1 MKTYIILIIA
11 VFFIISATFSAKSIA
26 GLPTMP
32 IPVDESRSALS
43 RWLNKKVIESRLLD
57 DMETTTTWSH
67 YGVGEM
73 RFTRERFF
81 DGKQAVRLVCP
92 TKPEKPNTKSGRP
105 FGECAV
111 RRVFDNED
119 WRKYNRISVRV
130 YPDLPGFK
138 TISLL
143 VKLYNR
149 GEKTVPDRYYREG
162 LNYVNLKS
170 GQWNQV
176 VFEIEHL
183 ARDRVTGVEFVY
195 RMQGNEPGATNIV
208 CYDFDKLELQFVE
221 PDHFEGWNVAQK
233 RIAYSHSGYQLG
245 SGKIAISSEIS
256 DKTFRLVDNTT
267 GKVLLTKPVRFVGF
281 GETPFLPTNAP
292 QSNLKFVVMDF
303 SEIDKPGIF
312 RLELGDIQTQPFKIG
327 DDVWLDSIWKTIN
340 FFFCERCGFAVPGI
354 HEVCHSDWQ
363 AKRGDKTIVIN
374 GGWHD
379 AGDLSQG
386 LVNTSE
392 AVWSMFTLAERLKE
406 SSKGTSNDN
415 IYPQIADRLI
425 QEAVWGLKWILK
437 TRFPDDARVTWA
449 TMDYWTDGVIGTAD
463 DTFGDVGES
472 PFDFFLASSAEAT
485 AARVLKDINPTLADE
500 SLKTAVQDYETA
512 LKKTQSPNLSLASAG
527 VLTAAELFRASGEKG
542 YLDNAV
548 ELANAILE
556 SQQTEYTDWDVPF
569 VGFFYTSPRKNSILH
584 YAHRGHEQAPIVA
597 LATLC
602 NLLPE
607 HPSWI
612 NWYSAVVLHSEYM
625 KKISQFT
632 RPYMML
638 PASIYSIDESKDER
652 FKEQVKNGARLSEK
666 YYLRMFPVWFDFRGN
681 SGTVLSQTK
690 GISTAATL
698 RNDTELFELAQKQLQ
713 WHVGLNPF
721 CQSIMYGEGYDY
733 APQYTA
739 MSGDITG
746 SLPVGI
752 QTRENLDLP
761 YWPAANCYNYK
772 EVWVHPSGRWL
783 SIMADVFP
791 PANPTVDSKIKGLNF
806 DVFVMQQSEETVE
819 ITLTALGKG
828 KHKFAI
834 RGWNLSVE
842 KPEQT
847 LELNETST
855 KKIVW
860 NAKINSKKQPW
871 IAVIIPDDNIKAKK
885 ETIKK
890 PFLK

>member
-1 MKTYIILIIA
+1 MKTCIGLIYSG
-11 VFFIISATFSAKSIA
+11 FFIIFATFSAKSIA
-26 GLPTMP
+26 DLPAMP
-32 IPVDESRSALS
+32 IPVDESRSALT

-57 DMETTTTWSH
+57 DMETANNWVH

-105 FGECAV
+105 FGECVV
-111 RRVFDNED
+111 RRVFNNED

-138 TISLL
+138 VISLL
-143 VKLYNR
+143 IKLNNS
-149 GEKTVPDRYYREG
+149 GEKTVPDSYNREG
-162 LNYVNLKS
+162 LNYVILKPH
-170 GQWNQV
+170 QWNQV

-183 ARDRVTGVEFVY
+183 ARDRVTAVDFIY

-208 CYDFDKLELQFVE
+208 CYDFDKFELQLTE
-221 PDHFEGWNVAQK
+221 PDHFEGWDVAQK

-245 SGKIAISSEIS
+245 FSKIAISSEIN
-256 DKTFRLVDNTT
+256 DKNFRLVDNTT
-267 GKVLLTKPVRFVGF
+267 GKTLLTKPVQSAAF
-281 GETPFLPTNAP
+281 GEIPFLPPNAT
-292 QSNLKFVVMDF
+292 QSNLKFAVMNF
-303 SEIDKPGIF
+303 SEIDKPGIY
-312 RLELGDIQTQPFKIG
+312 RLEFGGLRTQPFKIG
-327 DDVWLDSIWKTIN
+327 DDVWMDSIWKTIN
-340 FFFCERCGFAVPGI
+340 FFFCERCGYAVPGI
-354 HEVCHSDWQ
+354 HDVCHSDWQ

-392 AVWSMFTLAERLKE
+392 AVWSMFALAERIKTN
-406 SSKGTSNDN
+406 SIGAYKDN

-425 QEAVWGLKWILK
+425 EEAIWGLKWILK
-437 TRFPDDARVTWA
+437 TRFPDGSRVTWA
-449 TMDYWTDGVIGTAD
+449 TMDYWTDGIIGTPD

-472 PFDFFLASSAEAT
+472 PFDIFLAASAEAK
-485 AARVLKDINPTLADE
+485 AARVLKNINPALADE

-512 LKKTQSPNLSLASAG
+512 LKRTQSPNLSLASAG
-527 VLTAAELFRASGEKG
+527 VLAAAELFMASGNRG
-542 YLDNAV
+542 YLDKAV
-548 ELANAILE
+548 ELANSILE

-569 VGFFYTSPRKNSILH
+569 VGFFYTSPRKSSILH
-584 YAHRGHEQAPIVA
+584 YSHRGHEQAPIVA

-602 NLLPE
+602 DLMPE

-625 KKISQFT
+625 KRISQFT
-632 RPYMML
+632 RPYSML
-638 PASIYSIDESKDER
+638 PASIYSIDESQDER
-652 FKEQVKNGARLSEK
+652 FKEQVKNGARLSDK

-698 RNDTELFELAQKQLQ
+698 RNDPELFELVQKQLQ

-791 PANPTVDSKIKGLNF
+791 PASPKASSKLDGLRF
-806 DVFVMQQSEETVE
+806 DVSATQTSEETVE
-819 ITLTALGKG
+819 ITVTALGKG
-828 KHKFAI
+828 NHKFAI
-834 RGWNLSVE
+834 RGWNLSME

-847 LELNETST
+847 LEIEGTPP
-855 KKIVW
+855 KKLVW
-860 NAKINSKKQPW
+860 TAKINSLNRPW
-871 IAVIIPDDNIKAKK
+871 IAVIIPDGNIKAKT
-885 ETIKK
+885 ELIKK
-890 PFLK
+890 PFFK